1 MYDAYIVKRTQIY
14 LDAEQARQIAGR
26 ARAAGETR
34 STVIREAIERYL
46 AAPDEASARL
56 ARFREALDA
65 FELHRLD
72 LPDGAAYVEA
82 IRAADEG
89 RESAHERRRA

>member
-1 MYDAYIVKRTQIY
+1 MYDTYIVKRTQIY

-34 STVIREAIERYL
+34 STLIREAIERYL

-56 ARFREALDA
+56 ARFREAVDA
-65 FELHRLD
+65 FELRRLD
-72 LPDGAAYVEA
+72 LPDGAAYVDA
-82 IRAADEG
+82 IRAADKD
-89 RESAHERRRA
+89 RESANERRRS